1 MNKIAHY
8 LQEHLVGEVM
18 TSSEARKYFSTDASI
33 LSVTP
38 SVIVYPRNENDVR
51 KATRF
56 TWQLAERGRVIP
68 ITARGSGTDQAGAAI
83 GSGIIMVFP
92 AHMRHLLDID
102 GKTGVI
108 TVEPGINYGKLQQAL
123 HTHHRFLPPYP
134 ASQEYST
141 IGGAIGNNASG
152 EKTIKYGCT
161 RDYVKSLRVVLANG
175 EMIETR
181 RLSKRELNKKLGLA
195 TFEGEIYRNLDTL
208 IEENK
213 ETILTIPRGVT
224 KNSSGYAL
232 DLVKRKDGSFDLTP
246 IIVGSQGTLGIV
258 SEAVLETE
266 PFTANTT
273 LIAGFF
279 DDLQVAEEVLLEI
292 QKMPELPSAVEAVDK
307 NMLELVAQHN
317 PNLLKGMFD
326 GSIPKL
332 VVLIEFDN
340 ASERTQK
347 RMAKKVEKILAHYQV
362 NYQTETD
369 ADKQEQL
376 WKIRQLAAVVAGHSE
391 NGAKAIPMIEDGIV
405 PLDKFKEYLDNI
417 YLLFERNGLKATM
430 WGHAGNANLHIHP
443 FLNLAEI
450 GDRQKVFRLLDEYYD
465 LVLKL
470 GGSITGEHGDGR
482 LRAPYVSKMYGED
495 VFVLFAKIKQMF
507 DPYGTLNPGVKIG
520 TSIDDIKP
528 LLRQEYSIQELL
540 QHLPGN

>member
-8 LQEHLVGEVM
+8 LQEHLTGEVM
-18 TSSEARKYFSTDASI
+18 TSNEARKYFSTDASI
-33 LSVTP
+33 LTVTP
-38 SVIVYPRNENDVR
+38 SVIVYPRNENDIR
-51 KATRF
+51 KAARF

-102 GKTGVI
+102 GKTGAI

-141 IGGAIGNNASG
+141 IGGAIGNNAAG
-152 EKTIKYGCT
+152 EKTFKYGCT

-175 EMIETR
+175 EVIETH

-213 ETILTIPRGVT
+213 DTISSIRRAVT

-232 DLVKRKDGSFDLTP
+232 DQVKRKDGSFDLTP
-246 IIVGSQGTLGIV
+246 LLVGSQGTLGIV

-266 PFTANTT
+266 PYSPNTT
-273 LIAGFF
+273 LVAAFF
-279 DDLQVAEEVLLEI
+279 DDLQVAEEALLEI
-292 QKMPELPSAVEAVDK
+292 QRMPELPSAIEAVDK
-307 NMLELVAQHN
+307 NVLELVSQHN
-317 PNLLKGMFD
+317 PNLLKDAFEGAF
-326 GSIPKL
+326 PKL
-332 VVLIEFDN
+332 VLLIEFDN
-340 ASERTQK
+340 PSERTQK
-347 RMAKKVEKILAHYQV
+347 RMTKKVEKILSHYQV
-362 NYQTETD
+362 THQTETE
-369 ADKQEQL
+369 AHKQEQL
-376 WKIRQLAAVVAGHSE
+376 WKIRQLAAVVAGHNE
-391 NGAKAIPMIEDGIV
+391 NGAKAIPMIEDGVV
-405 PLDKFKEYLDNI
+405 PLDKFKEYLDSV
-417 YLLFERNGLKATM
+417 YLLFEKNGLKATL
-430 WGHAGNANLHIHP
+430 WGHAGNANLHIQP

-450 GDRQKVFRLLDEYYD
+450 GDRQKVFRLLEDYYD

-482 LRAPYVSKMYGED
+482 MRAPYVAKMYGEE
-495 VFVLFAKIKQMF
+495 VFELFAKTKQMF

-520 TSIDDIKP
+520 SNLEDIKP
-528 LLRQEYSIQELL
+528 LLRQEYSIQDLL
-540 QHLPGN
+540 QHLPGS